1 MSQEIDMTNDVQP
14 ASGAFTLTKQDNGV
28 AILTMDVPGESMN
41 TLKAEFGDEIS
52 SMLDDIDGDSS
63 IKGVV

>member
-28 AILTMDVPGESMN
+28 AILTMDVPGESMIRLKPN
-41 TLKAEFGDEIS
+41 LVMKFHRCLMTLMATAV
-52 SMLDDIDGDSS
+52 L
-63 IKGVV
+63 KGWC